1 MANKIT
7 IYDIAKEANV
17 SISTVSRVLTGSAPV
32 GKATFQKVKAVL
44 EKYNFQPN
52 MAARNLTKHP
62 SMMIGVI
69 LPDITHPFYSTIF
82 EVLQQFAL
90 QADYSLLLYNAMNN
104 PDLESRGLQYLQQHQ
119 VDGLIF
125 LGGRINYANL
135 PQRYLQELH
144 KFTENIPT
152 VLVNG
157 SVPGLKCH
165 QVFTD
170 EAAGITQL
178 VDYLISLGHEKIA
191 LLGGDDAI
199 TVTAVREGAFRT
211 ALTQAGLPIVPEWVI
226 RGELSISGGLQAM
239 SHLHAQPEQPTAI
252 VAMNDLVAIGV
263 HKYCGEHHI
272 SIPQELSLVGFD
284 DIYLAEVISPELTTS
299 SHNYQVLGATAIEII
314 QKLINQHPVIEETL
328 IDMPLVIRDSCAP
341 PLSLRQPLQG

>member
-32 GKATFQKVKAVL
+32 GKATLEKVKMVL

-90 QADYSLLLYNAMNN
+90 QAGYSLLLYNAMNN

-135 PQRYLQELH
+135 PDHYLQELH
-144 KFTENIPT
+144 AFTEDIPT

-157 SVPGLKCH
+157 SVPSLKCH
-165 QVFTD
+165 HVYTD
-170 EAAGITQL
+170 EAGGITQL
-178 VDYLISLGHEKIA
+178 VDYLVGLGHQQIA
-191 LLGGDDAI
+191 LLGGNDDI
-199 TVTAVREGAFRT
+199 TVTTVREDAFRL
-211 ALTQAGLPIVPEWVI
+211 ALDKAGLPIVTDWII
-226 RGELSISGGLQAM
+226 RGDFSIKGGIQAM
-239 SHLHAQPEQPTAI
+239 QRLHALPQHPSAI
-252 VAMNDLVAIGV
+252 VAVNDLVAVGIN
-263 HKYCGEHHI
+263 KYCGQHQI
-272 SIPQELSLVGFD
+272 NIPHDLSLVGFD
-284 DIYLAEVISPELTTS
+284 DIYLTEVISPELTTS
-299 SHNYQVLGATAIEII
+299 SHNYQVLGATAIDII
-314 QKLINQHPVIEETL
+314 QKLINQENVIEKT
-328 IDMPLVIRDSCAP
+328 IVDMSLVIRESCSSP
-341 PLSLRQPLQG
+341 KVLQS

>member
-1 MANKIT
+1 MGWIMANKIT

-32 GKATFQKVKAVL
+32 GQATLAKVKSVL
-44 EKYNFQPN
+44 DKYNFQPN

-90 QADYSLLLYNAMNN
+90 QADYSLLLYNAMNS

-135 PQRYLQELH
+135 PDRYLEELH
-144 KFTENIPT
+144 KFTEGIPT

-157 SVPGLKCH
+157 SVDGLKCH
-165 QVFTD
+165 HVYTD
-170 EAAGITQL
+170 EAGGIGQL
-178 VDYLISLGHEKIA
+178 VDYLAGLGHQRIA
-191 LLGGDDAI
+191 LLGGNDDI
-199 TVTAVREGAFRT
+199 TVTTVRDRAFRT
-211 ALTQAGLPIVPEWVI
+211 ALEKAGLPIVPEWII
-226 RGELSISGGLQAM
+226 RGDFSIKGGIEAM
-239 SHLHAQPEQPTAI
+239 ARLREQSHQPTAI
-252 VAMNDLVAIGV
+252 VAVNDLVAIGIN
-263 HKYCGEHHI
+263 KYCGQHQI
-272 SIPQELSLVGFD
+272 RIPDDLSLVGFD
-284 DIYLAEVISPELTTS
+284 DIYLTEVVSPELTTS
-299 SHNYQVLGATAIEII
+299 SHNYQVLGATAVDII
-314 QKLINQHPVIEETL
+314 QKLINHQPFVEKTIV
-328 IDMPLVIRDSCAP
+328 DMSLVIRESCAP
-341 PLSLRQPLQG
+341 PKSLSD

>member
-32 GKATFQKVKAVL
+32 GEATFAKVKSVL

-52 MAARNLTKHP
+52 MAARTLTKHP

-69 LPDITHPFYSTIF
+69 LPDITHPFYSTLF

-90 QADYSLLLYNAMNN
+90 QANYSLLLYNAMNN

-125 LGGRINYANL
+125 MGGRINYANL
-135 PQRYLQELH
+135 PNRYLQELH

-157 SVPGLKCH
+157 SVSGLKCH
-165 QVFTD
+165 QVYTD
-170 EAAGITQL
+170 EGGGIHQL
-178 VDYLISLGHEKIA
+178 VNHLIALGHRDIA
-191 LLGGDDAI
+191 LLGGNDGI
-199 TVTAVREGAFRT
+199 TVTAVREKAFIRT
-211 ALTQAGLPIVPEWVI
+211 LQKAGLAVVPEWII
-226 RGELSISGGLQAM
+226 REDFSIKGGMQAM
-239 SHLHAQPEQPTAI
+239 EHLHQQAHLPTAV
-252 VAMNDLVAIGV
+252 VAVNDLVAVGV
-263 HKYCGEHHI
+263 HKYCGKHNI
-272 SIPQELSLVGFD
+272 RIPDDLSLVGFD
-284 DIYLAEVISPELTTS
+284 DIYLTEVITPELTTS
-299 SHNYQVLGATAIEII
+299 SHNYQVLGATAIDII
-314 QKLINQHPVIEETL
+314 QQLINQQPVVEKTVIEMSL
-328 IDMPLVIRDSCAP
+328 IVRNSTASPRS
-341 PLSLRQPLQG
+341 Q

>member
-32 GKATFQKVKAVL
+32 GKTTLEKVKTVL

-82 EVLQQFAL
+82 EILQQFAL

-135 PQRYLQELH
+135 PNHYLQELH
-144 KFTENIPT
+144 TFTENIPT
-152 VLVNG
+152 VLING
-157 SVPGLKCH
+157 SVPKLKCH
-165 QVFTD
+165 HVYTD
-170 EAAGITQL
+170 EASGITQL
-178 VDYLISLGHEKIA
+178 VDYLVGLGHQHIA
-191 LLGGDDAI
+191 LLGGNDDI
-199 TVTAVREGAFRT
+199 TVTATREGAFLR
-211 ALTQAGLPIVPEWVI
+211 ALNKIGLPIVPEWII
-226 RGELSISGGLQAM
+226 RGDFSIEGGMQAM
-239 SHLHAQPEQPTAI
+239 ERLHAQTHQPTAI
-252 VAMNDLVAIGV
+252 IAVNDLVALGIN
-263 HKYCGEHHI
+263 KYCNKHQI
-272 SIPQELSLVGFD
+272 SIPDELSLVGFD
-284 DIYLAEVISPELTTS
+284 DIYLAEIITPELTTV
-299 SHNYQVLGATAIEII
+299 SHNYQSLGATAVHII
-314 QKLINQHPVIEETL
+314 QELINHRPIIEKTI
-328 IDMPLVIRDSCAP
+328 IDMSLVIRDSCAP
-341 PLSLRQPLQG
+341 PHVQS

>member
-32 GKATFQKVKAVL
+32 GKATLAKVKAVL
-44 EKYNFQPN
+44 EKYDFQPN

-125 LGGRINYANL
+125 LGGRINYSNL
-135 PQRYLQELH
+135 PNRYLQELH
-144 KFTENIPT
+144 KFTEGIPT
-152 VLVNG
+152 VLING

-165 QVFTD
+165 QIYTD
-170 EAAGITQL
+170 EAKGITQL
-178 VDYLISLGHEKIA
+178 VEHLISLGHKRIA
-191 LLGGDDAI
+191 LLGGDDNI
-199 TVTAVREGAFRT
+199 TVTAVREGAFRA
-211 ALTQAGLPIVPEWVI
+211 ALEKANLPIVPEWII
-226 RGELSISGGLQAM
+226 RGELSIQGGLQTM
-239 SHLHAQPEQPTAI
+239 SQLHAQAQQPSAI
-252 VAMNDLVAIGV
+252 VAMNDLVAVGV
-263 HKYCGEHHI
+263 HKFCGEHQI
-272 SIPQELSLVGFD
+272 SIPRDLSLVGFD
-284 DIYLAEVISPELTTS
+284 DIYLAQVISPELTTS
-299 SHNYQVLGATAIEII
+299 SHNYAVLGATAVNII
-314 QKLINQHPVIEETL
+314 QQLINHQPVVEKTL
-328 IDMPLVIRDSCAP
+328 IDMPLVIRESCAP
-341 PLSLRQPLQG
+341 PKTP